1 MKRRSVILA
10 MAILAIL
17 AVALVIPTVASGKP
31 ATPPE
36 KQPLNW
42 VSWGGNSNN
51 SGLPDGQIQSSV
63 LVKELGE
70 STVGHVLVNL
80 IRFGG
85 ERHVERFFATEFVEW
100 GGDPPSSFHPGPYLY
115 VDPFTGAEYEFNGK
129 IAEIVYVVHIEEGNL
144 HFKWVLIDGGEPG
157 AQKDKEIWYVWG
169 PEWPELGGYPTWFP
183 FFYPIADSYGIE
195 SGNIQVHLGADVD

>member
-1 MKRRSVILA
+1 MKRRSVVFTV
-10 MAILAIL
+10 AILAIL
-17 AVALVIPTVASGKP
+17 AVALVLPTVASGKP

-63 LVKELGE
+63 LVKQLGE

-80 IRFGG
+80 IRFGA
-85 ERHVERFFATEFVEW
+85 ERHVERFFATEFVAW
-100 GGDPPSSFHPGPYLY
+100 AGDPPSLFYDGSYTDG
-115 VDPFTGAEYEFNGK
+115 FTGYTFNGK
-129 IAEIVYVVHIEEGNL
+129 IAEIVYVAHLEEGDL

-157 AQKDKEIWYVWG
+157 VQKDKEIWYVWG
-169 PEWPELGGYPTWFP
+169 EEWPEIGYPAWIP
-183 FFYPIADSYGIE
+183 FFPHTDSYGIE
-195 SGNIQVHLGADVD
+195 SGNIQVHLGGMSD